1 MEYFFKRLESY
12 TEVTPTAAMID
23 IITKIMAE
31 IITIF
36 GIATKELRRGSTS
49 ESLLAVDRLS
59 LNFALEKLL
68 KKLARNTD
76 LEDALRRL
84 DKLTQEW
91 ARMAAA
97 EVLEL
102 THIVDSKVT
111 AVDKVTTV
119 INGMSPHPSSTPIL
133 APVLIP

>member
-1 MEYFFKRLESY
+1 M
-12 TEVTPTAAMID
+12 
-23 IITKIMAE
+23 
-31 IITIF
+31 
-36 GIATKELRRGSTS
+36 
-49 ESLLAVDRLS
+49 
-59 LNFALEKLL
+59 
-68 KKLARNTD
+68 KKVAGRKD
-76 LEDALRRL
+76 VEDALMRL